1 MLQVYRRIKK
11 NNKNI
16 FFISV
21 LVKAPRKVTKNNR
34 ETERRWEKDND
45 STNISLFG

>member
-1 MLQVYRRIKK
+1 MKVFIIIFAKELNMLQVYGRIKK

-34 ETERRWEKDND
+34 ETERR
-45 STNISLFG
+45 